1 MAKKLKVLLKEDLI
15 SIWDKIIGLIKHFTG
30 EVDIE
35 NKGNL
40 QEQID
45 KITESENISLVARN
59 GILYFEYDDED
70 ENTQKQCTYNKEDDI

>member
-70 ENTQKQCTYNKEDDI
+70 ENTQKQCTYNEEDDI